1 MHYQF
6 KQDLAMA
13 YFDGCS
19 KKTAS
24 RLLAREISLTP
35 GLLFVHRFAI
45 ETFTGC
51 FFSLRTTGN
60 PEGELSTAEINQM
73 KRRTVPHRNA
83 PLPSSSKSSSPSSAN
98 PDPRRGDEHLEKY
111 RHYGE

>member
-24 RLLAREISLTP
+24 RLFARELHTNSALMADLQAAHYVKSQKRLTP
-35 GLLFVHRFAI
+35 LQVQIICRHL
-45 ETFTGC
+45 
-51 FFSLRTTGN
+51 
-60 PEGELSTAEINQM
+60 GE
-73 KRRTVPHRNA
+73 P
-83 PLPSSSKSSSPSSAN
+83 
-98 PDPRRGDEHLEKY
+98 
-111 RHYGE
+111 

>member
-24 RLLAREISLTP
+24 RLLAREINLTP
-35 GLLFVHRFAI
+35 GLLDALRP
-45 ETFTGC
+45 TGY
-51 FFSLRTTGN
+51 R
-60 PEGELSTAEINQM
+60 PAQ
-73 KRRTVPHRNA
+73 KRISPAN
-83 PLPSSSKSSSPSSAN
+83 SKSSSPSSAN
-98 PDPRRGDEHLEKY
+98 PKVISPKH
-111 RHYGE
+111 

>member
-24 RLLAREISLTP
+24 RLLARENTLTP
-35 GLLFVHRFAI
+35 GLLDALRPAQKRLSPLQLQI
-45 ETFTGC
+45 L
-51 FFSLRTTGN
+51 FSYL
-60 PEGELSTAEINQM
+60 GE
-73 KRRTVPHRNA
+73 P
-83 PLPSSSKSSSPSSAN
+83 
-98 PDPRRGDEHLEKY
+98 
-111 RHYGE
+111 